1 MVAGLVLQ
9 CVNVML
15 DIVQYLLVGDRFAK
29 VNLVLSFSVKS
40 RNNFPIFAG
49 VPPTTCPAQSVGLV
63 RYPTTLA
70 PASRSVTV
78 TAQCADNAR
87 VRSGSSLSVRCT
99 SSGSWSGTTPV
110 CECDDGYLPVT
121 VSTGRQVCQSER
133 KHKNSVMQTNIKI
146 LFFPSQQL
154 LVRQQQVR

>member
-1 MVAGLVLQ
+1 MVVGLVLQ
-9 CVNVML
+9 CVNVMT

-70 PASRSVTV
+70 PASGSVTV
-78 TAQCADNAR
+78 TTQCADNAR
-87 VRSGSSLSVRCT
+87 VRSGFSLSVRCT
-99 SSGSWSGTTPV
+99 SSDSWSGTPV

-146 LFFPSQQL
+146 HFFSSQQL

>member
-1 MVAGLVLQ
+1 
-9 CVNVML
+9 ML
-15 DIVQYLLVGDRFAK
+15 DIVQPLLVVDRFAK

-49 VPPTTCPAQSVGLV
+49 VPPTTCSERSVSLV

-70 PASRSVTV
+70 PASGSVTV
-78 TAQCADNAR
+78 TTLCADNAH

-99 SSGSWSGTTPV
+99 SSGSWSGTPV
-110 CECDDGYLPVT
+110 CECDAGYLPVT
-121 VSTGRQVCQSER
+121 VSGRQVCQSEC

-146 LFFPSQQL
+146 LFFL
-154 LVRQQQVR
+154 LSNCLSANNR